1 MAGYENRQE
10 GKHVGKQRRWVG
22 KVEVGKQK
30 GKEMGGQASTK
41 AGQWGGWVGKQ
52 RRQLGRQDGRRVDE

>member
-41 AGQWGGWVGKQ
+41 AGQWGGWVGK
-52 RRQLGRQDGRRVDE
+52 